1 MALSNSV
8 KTWVLD
14 PTINNSSRCEFR
26 LNPGVLASNLKLI
39 DVGVYSSNIVDRTTG
54 VFYPSILGVLASI
67 KKISLFSGS
76 TMIDEIQEL
85 AAYGAVQHLRVSNQA
100 QEDLNRFELLNG
112 FSFTNSTNDAADQE
126 EVGTLTTEG
135 THKDYVKCY
144 QEVTNAFN
152 QYHNNQIQISSSESD
167 GASGMLVLSNYL
179 EFLRSVPVL
188 PNIPNLRLII
198 EWNLTA
204 SDYYVDPSAPSA
216 VTPVFSPIRPQLV
229 YEEILGVPQ
238 QEGLVKLP
246 YLSAIV
252 ERFVVQSAADGQTVS
267 SSFRS
272 GAFRNRFVK
281 DLIMFNKVQTD
292 DDWLQKKE
300 RSVAQKGEKIQ
311 LVVNARKF
319 LPDQGI
325 NQEAMKLQY
334 FNDAIGGLNI
344 PLAAAMSSF
353 QDALPIAPATATSR
367 TFDSHTN
374 VVAHNFSVTGVM
386 INDVVDRL
394 DIEYTRTG
402 STVASDQTAAF
413 ELLAFGRVNRL
424 LELKD
429 GVIRLSY

>member
-14 PTINNSSRCEFR
+14 PTVHNSSRTEFR

-39 DVGVYSSNIVDRTTG
+39 DLGVYSTNIVDRTTG

-67 KKISLFSGS
+67 KKLSLFSGS

-85 AAYGAVQHLRVSNQA
+85 SSYGSIQHLRVSNQA

-112 FSFTNSTNDAADQE
+112 FSFSNSANDAAGQQ
-126 EVGTLTTEG
+126 EVGALTTEA
-135 THKDYVKCY
+135 THKDYVKSY
-144 QEVTNAFN
+144 LENPTNNFR
-152 QYHNNQIQISSSESD
+152 QYHNNQIQIANSQSE

-188 PNIPNLRLII
+188 ANIPDLRLIL

-204 SDYYVDPSAPSA
+204 SDYYVDAGAPTA
-216 VTPVFSPIRPQLV
+216 VTPSFNPIRPQLV
-229 YEEILGVPQ
+229 YEEILGVPA
-238 QEGLVKLP
+238 QEGLVKIP
-246 YLSAIV
+246 YMSALV
-252 ERFVVQSAADGQTVS
+252 ERFVVPTAADGVTVT

-281 DLIMFNKVQTD
+281 DLVLFNKVQTD
-292 DDWLQKKE
+292 ESWLRKKE

-311 LVVNARKF
+311 LVVNNRKF
-319 LPDQGI
+319 LPDQGV

-353 QDALPIAPATATSR
+353 QDAVGNKNR
-367 TFDSHTN
+367 TLDSQSD
-374 VVAHNFSVTGVM
+374 VIAHNFSVTGVM
-386 INDVVDRL
+386 VNDVIDRL
-394 DIEYTRTG
+394 DLEYTRTG
-402 STVASDQTAAF
+402 STVQADQTGAF
-413 ELLAFGRVNRL
+413 DLLVFGRVNRL
-424 LELKD
+424 LEMKD

>member
-8 KTWVLD
+8 KTWILD
-14 PTINNSSRCEFR
+14 PTVHNSSRTEFR
-26 LNPGVLASNLKLI
+26 LNPGYLADLKLA
-39 DVGVYSSNIVDRTTG
+39 DVGVYSTNIVDRSTG

-67 KKISLFSGS
+67 KKLSLFSGS

-85 AAYGAVQHLRVSNQA
+85 GAYGAIQHLRTNNQA

-112 FSFTNSTNDAADQE
+112 FSWSNSANDSVDNE
-126 EVGTLTTEG
+126 EVGALTTEA
-135 THKDYVKCY
+135 THKDYVKSY
-144 QEVTNAFN
+144 LENPTNNFK
-152 QYHNNQIQISSSESD
+152 QYHNNQIQVSASQSE
-167 GASGMLVLSNYL
+167 GASGMITLSNYL

-188 PNIPNLRLII
+188 PNLPELRLVI
-198 EWNLTA
+198 EWNLNTA
-204 SDYYVDPSAPSA
+204 DFYVDGDAPSA
-216 VTPVFSPIRPQLV
+216 VTPSFNPIRPQLV
-229 YEEILGVPQ
+229 YEEILGVAP
-238 QEGLVKLP
+238 QEGLIKLP
-246 YLSAIV
+246 YQSAIV
-252 ERFVVQSAADGQTVS
+252 ERFVVPTAADGVAVT

-281 DLIMFNKVQTD
+281 DLVLFNKVETSEG
-292 DDWLQKKE
+292 WLLRRE
-300 RSVAQKGEKIQ
+300 RSVAQNAEKIQ

-353 QDALPIAPATATSR
+353 RDATAAYNRALHSQS
-367 TFDSHTN
+367 D
-374 VVAHNFSVTGVM
+374 VVAHNMSVTGVLV
-386 INDVVDRL
+386 NDVIDRL

-402 STVASDQTAAF
+402 STLQADQTGSF
-413 ELLAFGRVNRL
+413 SLLCFGRVNRL

>member
-8 KTWVLD
+8 KTWVID
-14 PTINNSSRCEFR
+14 PTVHNSSRTEFR
-26 LNPGVLASNLKLI
+26 LNDGVLASNLKLI
-39 DVGVYSSNIVDRTTG
+39 DVGVYSTNIVDRSTG

-67 KKISLFSGS
+67 KKLSLFSGS

-85 AAYGAVQHLRVSNQA
+85 QAYGAIQHLRVSNQA

-112 FSFTNSTNDAADQE
+112 FSFTNSANDASVTDND
-126 EVGTLTTEG
+126 EVGALTTEA
-135 THKDYVKCY
+135 THKDYVKSY
-144 QEVTNAFN
+144 LENPTNSFK
-152 QYHNNQIQISSSESD
+152 QYHNNQIQIANSQSE

-179 EFLRSVPVL
+179 EFHRSVPVL
-188 PNIPNLRLII
+188 PSLPDLRLNI

-204 SDYYVDPSAPSA
+204 SDYYVDSDAPTP
-216 VTPVFSPIRPQLV
+216 VTPSFNPIRPQLI
-229 YEEILGVPQ
+229 YEEILGVPAQ
-238 QEGLVKLP
+238 TGLVKLP
-246 YLSAIV
+246 YMSAIV
-252 ERFVVQSAADGQTVS
+252 ERFVVQSASDGVTVT

-281 DLIMFNKVQTD
+281 DLVMFNKVQTD
-292 DDWLQKKE
+292 ESWLRKKE

-334 FNDAIGGLNI
+334 FNDAIGGLNV
-344 PLAAAMSSF
+344 PLASAMSSF
-353 QDALPIAPATATSR
+353 QDAVGGTCR
-367 TFDSHTN
+367 TLDTQTK

-402 STVASDQTAAF
+402 STVQADQTASF
-413 ELLAFGRVNRL
+413 DLLCFGRVNRL

-429 GVIRLSY
+429 GQIRLSY

>member
-14 PTINNSSRCEFR
+14 PTVHNSSRTEFR

-39 DVGVYSSNIVDRTTG
+39 DLGVYSTNIVDRTTG

-67 KKISLFSGS
+67 KKLSLFSGS

-85 AAYGAVQHLRVSNQA
+85 SSYGSIQHLRVSNQA

-112 FSFTNSTNDAADQE
+112 FSFSNSANDAAGQQ
-126 EVGTLTTEG
+126 EVGALTTEA
-135 THKDYVKCY
+135 THKDYVKSY
-144 QEVTNAFN
+144 LENPTNNFR
-152 QYHNNQIQISSSESD
+152 QYHNNQIQIANSQSE

-188 PNIPNLRLII
+188 ANIPDLRLIL

-204 SDYYVDPSAPSA
+204 SDYYVDAGAPTA
-216 VTPVFSPIRPQLV
+216 VTPSFNPIRPQLV
-229 YEEILGVPQ
+229 YEEILGVPA
-238 QEGLVKLP
+238 QEGLVKIP
-246 YLSAIV
+246 YMSALV
-252 ERFVVQSAADGQTVS
+252 ERFVVPTAADGVTVT

-281 DLIMFNKVQTD
+281 DLVLFNKVQTD
-292 DDWLQKKE
+292 ESWLRKKE

-311 LVVNARKF
+311 LVVNNRKF
-319 LPDQGI
+319 LPDQGV

-353 QDALPIAPATATSR
+353 QDAVGNKNR
-367 TFDSHTN
+367 TLDSQSD
-374 VVAHNFSVTGVM
+374 VIAHNFSVTGVM
-386 INDVVDRL
+386 VNDVIDRL
-394 DIEYTRTG
+394 DVEYTRTG
-402 STVASDQTAAF
+402 STVQADQTGAF
-413 ELLAFGRVNRL
+413 DLLVFGRVNRL
-424 LELKD
+424 LEMKD

>member
-14 PTINNSSRCEFR
+14 PTIHNSSRTEFR

-112 FSFTNSTNDAADQE
+112 FSFTNSANDAADQE

>member
-8 KTWVLD
+8 KTWVID
-14 PTINNSSRCEFR
+14 PTVHNSSRTEFR
-26 LNPGVLASNLKLI
+26 LNDGVLASNLKLI
-39 DVGVYSSNIVDRTTG
+39 DLGVYSTNIVDRSTG

-67 KKISLFSGS
+67 KKLSLFSGS

-85 AAYGAVQHLRVSNQA
+85 PAYGAIQHLRVSNQA

-112 FSFTNSTNDAADQE
+112 FSFTNSANDASVADND
-126 EVGTLTTEG
+126 EVGALTTEA
-135 THKDYVKCY
+135 THKDYVKSY
-144 QEVTNAFN
+144 LENPTNSFK
-152 QYHNNQIQISSSESD
+152 QYHNNQIQIANSERD

-188 PNIPNLRLII
+188 PNLPDLRLII

-204 SDYYVDPSAPSA
+204 SDYYVDSDAPSG
-216 VTPVFSPIRPQLV
+216 VTPSFNPIRPQLV
-229 YEEILGVPQ
+229 YEEILGVPAPT
-238 QEGLVKLP
+238 GLVKLP
-246 YLSAIV
+246 YTCAIV
-252 ERFVVQSAADGQTVS
+252 ERFVVPTASDGNTVT

-272 GAFRNRFVK
+272 GAFRNRFLK
-281 DLIMFNKVQTD
+281 DLVLFNKVQTD
-292 DDWLQKKE
+292 ESWLRKKE

-311 LVVNARKF
+311 LVVNSRKW
-319 LPDQGI
+319 LPDQGV

-344 PLAAAMSSF
+344 PLASAMSSF
-353 QDALPIAPATATSR
+353 QDAVGGTCR
-367 TFDSHTN
+367 TLDTQTK

-386 INDVVDRL
+386 VNEAIDRL

-402 STVASDQTAAF
+402 STVQADQTASF

-429 GVIRLSY
+429 GQIRLSY

>member
-14 PTINNSSRCEFR
+14 PTVHNSSRTEFR

-39 DVGVYSSNIVDRTTG
+39 DLGVYSTNIVDRTTG

-67 KKISLFSGS
+67 KKLSLFSGS

-85 AAYGAVQHLRVSNQA
+85 SSYGSIQHLRVSNQA

-112 FSFTNSTNDAADQE
+112 FSFSNSANDAANNE
-126 EVGTLTTEG
+126 EVGALTTEA
-135 THKDYVKCY
+135 THKDYVKSY
-144 QEVTNAFN
+144 LENPTNNFR
-152 QYHNNQIQISSSESD
+152 QYHNNQIQIANSQSE

-188 PNIPNLRLII
+188 ANIPDLRLIL

-204 SDYYVDPSAPSA
+204 SDYYVDAGAPTA
-216 VTPVFSPIRPQLV
+216 VTPSFNPIRPQLV
-229 YEEILGVPQ
+229 YEEILGVPA
-238 QEGLVKLP
+238 QEGLVKIP
-246 YLSAIV
+246 YMSALV
-252 ERFVVQSAADGQTVS
+252 ERFVVPTAADGVTVT

-281 DLIMFNKVQTD
+281 DLVLFNKVQTD
-292 DDWLQKKE
+292 ESWLRKKE

-311 LVVNARKF
+311 LVVNNRKF
-319 LPDQGI
+319 LPDQGV

-353 QDALPIAPATATSR
+353 QDAVGNKNR
-367 TFDSHTN
+367 TLDSQSD
-374 VVAHNFSVTGVM
+374 VIAHNFSVTGVM
-386 INDVVDRL
+386 VNDVIDRL
-394 DIEYTRTG
+394 DVEYTRTG
-402 STVASDQTAAF
+402 STVQADQTGAF
-413 ELLAFGRVNRL
+413 DLLVFGRVNRL
-424 LELKD
+424 LEMKD

>member
-8 KTWVLD
+8 KTWILD
-14 PTINNSSRCEFR
+14 PTVNNSSRCEFR
-26 LNPGVLASNLKLI
+26 INPGVLASNFKLI
-39 DVGVYSSNIVDRTTG
+39 DVGVYSTNIVDRSTG

-67 KKISLFSGS
+67 KKLSLFSGS

-85 AAYGAVQHLRVSNQA
+85 PAYGAVQHLRVSNQA

-112 FSFTNSTNDAADQE
+112 FSFSNSTNDAVDNE
-126 EVGTLTTEG
+126 EVGTLTTEA
-135 THKDYVKCY
+135 THKDYVKSY
-144 QEVTNAFN
+144 LENPTNSFR
-152 QYHNNQIQISSSESD
+152 QYHNNQIQVSASQSE

-188 PNIPNLRLII
+188 PNIPDLRLII

-204 SDYYVDPSAPSA
+204 SDYYVDSDAPSP
-216 VTPVFSPIRPQLV
+216 VTPSFNPIRPQLV
-229 YEEILGVPQ
+229 YEEILGVPEQ
-238 QEGLVKLP
+238 SGLVKLP
-246 YLSAIV
+246 YMSAIV
-252 ERFVVQSAADGQTVS
+252 ERFVVPTAADGTTVT

-292 DDWLQKKE
+292 EGWLRKKE

-334 FNDAIGGLNI
+334 FNDAIGGLNV

-353 QDALPIAPATATSR
+353 QDAVGGFNR
-367 TFDSHTN
+367 TLDSQSDI
-374 VVAHNFSVTGVM
+374 VAHNFSVTGVM

-402 STVASDQTAAF
+402 STVSADQTTSF
-413 ELLAFGRVNRL
+413 DLLCFGRVNRM

>member
-8 KTWVLD
+8 KTWILD
-14 PTINNSSRCEFR
+14 PTVHNSSRTEFR
-26 LNPGVLASNLKLI
+26 LNPGYLASNFKLI
-39 DVGVYSSNIVDRTTG
+39 DVGVYSSNIVDRSTG

-76 TMIDEIQEL
+76 TMIDEVQEL
-85 AAYGAVQHLRVSNQA
+85 AAYGAIQHLRTNNQSA
-100 QEDLNRFELLNG
+100 EDLNRFELLNG
-112 FSFTNSTNDAADQE
+112 WSFTNKANDSADNK
-126 EVGTLTTEG
+126 EVGSLTTEA
-135 THKDYVKCY
+135 THKDYVKSY
-144 QEVTNAFN
+144 LENPTNNFK
-152 QYHNNQIQISSSESD
+152 QYHNNQIQISATQSE

-179 EFLRSVPVL
+179 QFLQSVPVL
-188 PNIPNLRLII
+188 PNLPDLRLIL

-204 SDYYVDPSAPSA
+204 SDYYVDADANTPITPS
-216 VTPVFSPIRPQLV
+216 FNPIRPQLV
-229 YEEILGVPQ
+229 YEEILGVAPQ
-238 QEGLVKLP
+238 SGLIKLP

-252 ERFVVQSAADGQTVS
+252 ERFVVPTAADGTTVV

-281 DLIMFNKVQTD
+281 DLVLFNKVETD
-292 DDWLQKKE
+292 EGWMRKKE
-300 RSVAQKGEKIQ
+300 RSVAQLNEKIQ
-311 LVVNARKF
+311 LVINARKF

-334 FNDAIGGLNI
+334 FNDAVGGLNV

-353 QDALPIAPATATSR
+353 KDATSSANR
-367 TFDSHTN
+367 TLDSQTD

-386 INDVVDRL
+386 VNDVVDRL

-402 STVASDQTAAF
+402 STIQADQTGSFA
-413 ELLAFGRVNRL
+413 LLAFGRVNRL

>member
-14 PTINNSSRCEFR
+14 PTVHNSSRTEFR

-39 DVGVYSSNIVDRTTG
+39 DVGVYSTNIVDRTTG

-85 AAYGAVQHLRVSNQA
+85 PAYGAVQHLRVSNQA
-100 QEDLNRFELLNG
+100 QEDINRFELLNG
-112 FSFTNSTNDAADQE
+112 FSFSNSADDAADNE
-126 EVGTLTTEG
+126 EIGALTTEAS
-135 THKDYVKCY
+135 HKDYVKAY
-144 QEVTNAFN
+144 LENPANNFR
-152 QYHNNQIQISSSESD
+152 QYHNNQIQIANSQSE

-188 PNIPNLRLII
+188 PNIPDLRLIL

-204 SDYYVDPSAPSA
+204 GDYYVDPDASTA
-216 VTPVFSPIRPQLV
+216 VTPSFNPIRPQLV
-229 YEEILGVPQ
+229 YEEILGVPA
-238 QEGLVKLP
+238 QEGLVKIP
-246 YLSAIV
+246 YMSAIV
-252 ERFVVQSAADGQTVS
+252 ERFVVPTAADGTTVT

-281 DLIMFNKVQTD
+281 DLVMFNKVQTD
-292 DDWLQKKE
+292 EGWLRKKE

-325 NQEAMKLQY
+325 NQESMKLQY

-353 QDALPIAPATATSR
+353 QDAVGNTNR
-367 TFDSHTN
+367 TLDSQSD
-374 VVAHNFSVTGVM
+374 VIAHNFSVTGVM

-402 STVASDQTAAF
+402 STVSADQTAAF
-413 ELLAFGRVNRL
+413 DLLCFGRVNRL

-429 GVIRLSY
+429 GVVRLSY

>member
-1 MALSNSV
+1 
-8 KTWVLD
+8 
-14 PTINNSSRCEFR
+14 
-26 LNPGVLASNLKLI
+26 
-39 DVGVYSSNIVDRTTG
+39 
-54 VFYPSILGVLASI
+54 
-67 KKISLFSGS
+67 
-76 TMIDEIQEL
+76 MIDEIQEL
-85 AAYGAVQHLRVSNQA
+85 PAYGAVQHLRVSNQA

-112 FSFTNSTNDAADQE
+112 FSFSNSTNDAVDNE
-126 EVGTLTTEG
+126 EVGTLTTEA
-135 THKDYVKCY
+135 THKDYVKSY
-144 QEVTNAFN
+144 LENPTNSFR
-152 QYHNNQIQISSSESD
+152 QYHNNQIQVSASQSE

-188 PNIPNLRLII
+188 PNIPDLRLII

-204 SDYYVDPSAPSA
+204 SDYYVDSDAPTA
-216 VTPVFSPIRPQLV
+216 VTPSFNPIRPQLV
-229 YEEILGVPQ
+229 YEEILGVPEQ
-238 QEGLVKLP
+238 SGLVKLP
-246 YLSAIV
+246 YMSAIV
-252 ERFVVQSAADGQTVS
+252 ERFVVPTAADGTTVT

-292 DDWLQKKE
+292 EGWLRKKE

-334 FNDAIGGLNI
+334 FNDAIGGLNV

-353 QDALPIAPATATSR
+353 QDAVGGFNR
-367 TFDSHTN
+367 TLDSQSDI
-374 VVAHNFSVTGVM
+374 VAHNFSVTGVM

-402 STVASDQTAAF
+402 STVSADQTAAF
-413 ELLAFGRVNRL
+413 DLLCFGRVNRM